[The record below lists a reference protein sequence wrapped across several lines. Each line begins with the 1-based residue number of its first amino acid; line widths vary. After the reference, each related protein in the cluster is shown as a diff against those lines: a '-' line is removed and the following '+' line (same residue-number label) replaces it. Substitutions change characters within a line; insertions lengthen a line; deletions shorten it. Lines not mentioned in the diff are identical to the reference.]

1 MEDPTFQEIIIGI
14 AFLIICV
21 TYFIGAGKAHDF
33 LVKKQDDEY
42 KRLSK
47 ERDDEYK
54 RWFINR
60 Y

>member
-47 ERDDEYK
+47 ERDDA
-54 RWFINR
+54 
-60 Y
+60 